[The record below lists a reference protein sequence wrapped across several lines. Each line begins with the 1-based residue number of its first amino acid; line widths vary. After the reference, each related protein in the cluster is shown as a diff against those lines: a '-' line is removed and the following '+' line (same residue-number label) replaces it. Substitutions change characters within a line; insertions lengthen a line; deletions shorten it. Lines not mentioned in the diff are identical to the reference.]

1 MSAPWLQVHWK
12 KLNSVTGLR
21 LLYFQNTVNTNH
33 KAQKQ
38 IFNIFLYI
46 NKISLCITDMR
57 LCCKMF
63 PSSNAFSFYSYNYAQ
78 NIDIIPGSILYIL
91 HKFINIYYLSSKR
104 WFSILQPL
112 SATSGESQSPLFVL
126 ISSWLPT
133 FSSHQVLY
141 FCLQHHGP

>member
-1 MSAPWLQVHWK
+1 MCYIS
-12 KLNSVTGLR
+12 TI
-21 LLYFQNTVNTNH
+21 FQNTVNTNH

-78 NIDIIPGSILYIL
+78 NIDIIPGPILYIL

-112 SATSGESQSPLFVL
+112 SATSGECICFCINSN
-126 ISSWLPT
+126 T
-133 FSSHQVLY
+133 FRYIPFDNRIFLKLTTRFFKCY
-141 FCLQHHGP
+141 LNKWKDIFIILQ